1 MFIIT
6 QNMFLA
12 LGVVLCLYF
21 KRNLFIKL
29 IIWENIDSNLNLK
42 KEAIK
47 LIFRIY
53 IRCYF

>member
-1 MFIIT
+1 MFVIT

-29 IIWENIDSNLNLK
+29 ITGENIDSNLN
-42 KEAIK
+42 
-47 LIFRIY
+47 
-53 IRCYF
+53 